1 MTANLSD
8 AIAAAKTREQI
19 QKWDSGE
26 ARLAA
31 ELPIQSV
38 DLSADV
44 RSCLDAFN
52 KWTASK
58 SARRLPAKP
67 VTVACYVL
75 DQAAL
80 GVPAQQILA
89 QLDAIE
95 RAHDRHSLSNPVRT
109 AVVRAALETIIKVDP
124 PRSWPKED
132 KVLFA
137 QLDPEIRQ
145 VIARRE
151 SERDRELRRIQS
163 RAAELRRLPNGAATK
178 TVRIEEKGQT
188 NGHQTQ
194 QG

>member
-31 ELPIQSV
+31 ELPIQLPAV
-38 DLSADV
+38 ELSADV

-52 KWTASK
+52 KWAESK

-67 VTVACYVL
+67 VTVACFIL

-109 AVVRAALETIIKVDP
+109 AVVRAALEQIIKVDP
-124 PRSWPKED
+124 PRSWPREG

-137 QLDPEIRQ
+137 QLDPDIRR
-145 VIARRE
+145 VIAR
-151 SERDRELRRIQS
+151 
-163 RAAELRRLPNGAATK
+163 P
-178 TVRIEEKGQT
+178 
-188 NGHQTQ
+188 
-194 QG
+194 